1 MDGLVKF
8 LDHSGELCQSSED
21 MINSLVVNNS
31 TESSPAG
38 LHNATA
44 AQLVTSE
51 PIGNVSPIYEYA
63 SCAEVRIVN
72 YRIVLYKGFRGY
84 QNVNLR
90 LKPVLLAR
98 DNKTRKY

>member
-1 MDGLVKF
+1 MDGLVGF
-8 LDHSGELCQSSED
+8 LDHSGELCQSNED

-31 TESSPAG
+31 TESPAG

-63 SCAEVRIVN
+63 SCAEVSLKSTPCSFIE
-72 YRIVLYKGFRGY
+72 
-84 QNVNLR
+84 LR
-90 LKPVLLAR
+90 FGKE
-98 DNKTRKY
+98 

>member
-1 MDGLVKF
+1 MDGLVGF
-8 LDHSGELCQSSED
+8 LDHSGELCQSNED

-31 TESSPAG
+31 TESPAG

-63 SCAEVRIVN
+63 SCAEVS
-72 YRIVLYKGFRGY
+72 
-84 QNVNLR
+84 
-90 LKPVLLAR
+90 LKSIPCSFIE
-98 DNKTRKY
+98 